1 MPRTQIE
8 KCRVIHSAKTFH
20 RCIGP
25 LTGGAR
31 IGPRGLHAD
40 GAVLPQDGSNGT
52 QPQLRYHL
60 DDFQNAIDLLRNVTP
75 VYLLYNRSRGGF
87 GNALVTDPETVGEDE
102 TSGPRFAGR

>member
-8 KCRVIHSAKTFH
+8 KCRVIHSAKTFR
-20 RCIGP
+20 RC
-25 LTGGAR
+25 

-60 DDFQNAIDLLRNVTP
+60 DDFQNAIDLLRNEKP
-75 VYLLYNRSRGGF
+75 VYLLYNGSGSGF

>member
-8 KCRVIHSAKTFH
+8 KCRVIHSAKTFR
-20 RCIGP
+20 RC
-25 LTGGAR
+25 

-40 GAVLPQDGSNGT
+40 GAVLPQDGSNDT
-52 QPQLRYHL
+52 QPQLHYHL

-87 GNALVTDPETVGEDE
+87 GNALVTDTETVGEDE
-102 TSGPRFAGR
+102 TSVPRFAGR